1 MARGRKP
8 KSKRPMR
15 YPNGYG
21 TVYQLSQPERRR
33 HPWVVKIPKEWKIVM
48 KDGEKKAILEYEVLS
63 YCDSW
68 EEGNE
73 ILVEYNRKKALGI
86 EIIKDNITFEEVY
99 KLALPRKLVDASE
112 DTIRS
117 YEAGYKHCKT
127 LYNIPVK
134 DIKTANMQVII
145 DKLRSEGKSTST
157 LTTVKKVCNTVFEY
171 AIQNDL
177 TDKQYAS
184 FIQMGKRT
192 KQKDKHIFTPHE
204 INTLFANDDKQWVDV
219 ILIMI
224 YTGVR
229 INELLKIKIENVYL
243 ENRYLITG
251 SKTDAGKNRIIPISK
266 KILPYISKRYNKDQ
280 CWLIR
285 QDDGKAFEK
294 NNFRSSYFNPTME
307 ALNMHHTPHECRH
320 TCASL
325 MDAAGVNRV
334 SQQLILGHKGANITE
349 QVYIHKNL
357 EELIKAIDLI

>member
-1 MARGRKP
+1 
-8 KSKRPMR
+8 
-15 YPNGYG
+15 
-21 TVYQLSQPERRR
+21 
-33 HPWVVKIPKEWKIVM
+33 
-48 KDGEKKAILEYEVLS
+48 
-63 YCDSW
+63 
-68 EEGNE
+68 
-73 ILVEYNRKKALGI
+73 
-86 EIIKDNITFEEVY
+86 
-99 KLALPRKLVDASE
+99 
-112 DTIRS
+112 
-117 YEAGYKHCKT
+117 
-127 LYNIPVK
+127 
-134 DIKTANMQVII
+134 
-145 DKLRSEGKSTST
+145 
-157 LTTVKKVCNTVFEY
+157 
-171 AIQNDL
+171 
-177 TDKQYAS
+177 
-184 FIQMGKRT
+184 MGKRT

-204 INTLFANDDKQWVDV
+204 INTLFANDDRQWVDV

-307 ALNMHHTPHECRH
+307 ALNMYHTPHECRH